1 LKGIRHKIKLKEFM
15 LGAILIFVLN
25 MTSKEK
31 KPFSQR
37 LLSKYRL
44 VVLNEVT
51 YEERLS
57 YRLSRLNIFLFFSLI
72 AVLIII
78 STICLIA
85 FTSVKEYIPGYD
97 STVLRTN
104 AVKNIETLDSLSL
117 VIEENQDFINSIGSV
132 ILGETTKFEAQKE
145 EKKLRIDISDIE
157 FKVNKEDSVLRKIVE
172 KEDRFNVLE
181 SATSKLKYVLISPIF
196 GQVTSRFD
204 YSIKHFGTD
213 IAVPTNSPVKSIAK
227 GTVVLAE
234 WTVQTG
240 YVIVIEHVYGLTS
253 VYKHNDSGLVSQGDL
268 VESGQVIA
276 LSGNT
281 GELTTGPHLHFELW
295 RDGSPVNP
303 ENYFSFE

>member
-1 LKGIRHKIKLKEFM
+1 
-15 LGAILIFVLN
+15 
-25 MTSKEK
+25 MTIKEK

-37 LLSKYRL
+37 LLNKYRL
-44 VVLNEVT
+44 VVLNEAT

-57 YRLSRLNIFLFFSLI
+57 YKLSRLNIFLFFSLI
-72 AVLIII
+72 AILIII

-104 AVKNIETLDSLSL
+104 AVKNIETLDSLTL
-117 VIEENQDFINSIGSV
+117 VIEKNQDFINSIGSV
-132 ILGETTKFEAQKE
+132 ILGETTKSEAQKE
-145 EKKLRIDISDIE
+145 IKVRIDISDIE
-157 FKVNKEDSVLRKIVE
+157 FKVNQEDSLLRKVVE

-181 SATSKLKYVLISPIF
+181 SATSKVKYVLISPIF

-204 YSIKHFGTD
+204 YGFKHFGTD
-213 IAVPTNSPVKSIAK
+213 IAVPINSPVKSIAK

-240 YVIVIEHVYGLTS
+240 YVIVIEHAYGLTS
-253 VYKHNDSGLVSQGDL
+253 VYKHNDSGLISQGDL

-295 RDGSPVNP
+295 REGIPVNP
-303 ENYFSFE
+303 ENYVSFE

>member
-1 LKGIRHKIKLKEFM
+1 MNI
-15 LGAILIFVLN
+15 
-25 MTSKEK
+25 KEK

-37 LLSKYRL
+37 LLNKYRL
-44 VVLNEVT
+44 VVLNEAT

-57 YRLSRLNIFLFFSLI
+57 YKLSRLNIFLFFSLI
-72 AVLIII
+72 AILIII

-104 AVKNIETLDSLSL
+104 AVKNIETLDSLTL
-117 VIEENQDFINSIGSV
+117 VIEKNQDFINSIGSV
-132 ILGETTKFEAQKE
+132 ILGETTKSEAQKE
-145 EKKLRIDISDIE
+145 IKVRIDISDIE
-157 FKVNKEDSVLRKIVE
+157 FKVNQEDSLLRKVVE

-181 SATSKLKYVLISPIF
+181 SATSKVKYVLISPIF

-204 YSIKHFGTD
+204 YGIKHFGTD
-213 IAVPTNSPVKSIAK
+213 IAVPINSPVKSIAK
-227 GTVVLAE
+227 GAVVLAE

-240 YVIVIEHVYGLTS
+240 YVIVIEHAYGLTS
-253 VYKHNDSGLVSQGDL
+253 VYKHNDSGLISQGDL

-295 RDGSPVNP
+295 REGIPVNP
-303 ENYFSFE
+303 ENYVSFE

>member
-1 LKGIRHKIKLKEFM
+1 MNI
-15 LGAILIFVLN
+15 
-25 MTSKEK
+25 KEK

-37 LLSKYRL
+37 LLNKYRL
-44 VVLNEVT
+44 VVLNEAT

-57 YRLSRLNIFLFFSLI
+57 YKLSRLNIFLFFSLI
-72 AVLIII
+72 AILIII

-104 AVKNIETLDSLSL
+104 AVKNIETLDSLTL
-117 VIEENQDFINSIGSV
+117 VIEKNQDFINSIGSV
-132 ILGETTKFEAQKE
+132 ILGETTKPEAQKE
-145 EKKLRIDISDIE
+145 IKVRIDISDIE
-157 FKVNKEDSVLRKIVE
+157 FKVNQEDSLLRKVVE

-181 SATSKLKYVLISPIF
+181 SATSKVKHVLISPIF

-204 YSIKHFGTD
+204 YGIKHFGTD
-213 IAVPTNSPVKSIAK
+213 IAVPINSPVKSIAK
-227 GTVVLAE
+227 GAVVLAE

-240 YVIVIEHVYGLTS
+240 YVIVIEHAYGLTS
-253 VYKHNDSGLVSQGDL
+253 VYKHNDSGLISQGDL

-295 RDGSPVNP
+295 REGIPVNP
-303 ENYFSFE
+303 ENYVSFE

>member
-1 LKGIRHKIKLKEFM
+1 
-15 LGAILIFVLN
+15 
-25 MTSKEK
+25 MTIKEK

-37 LLSKYRL
+37 LLNKYRL
-44 VVLNEVT
+44 VVLNEAT

-57 YRLSRLNIFLFFSLI
+57 YKLSRLNIFLFFSLI
-72 AVLIII
+72 AILIII

-104 AVKNIETLDSLSL
+104 AVKNIETLDSLTL
-117 VIEENQDFINSIGSV
+117 VIEKNQDFINSIGSV
-132 ILGETTKFEAQKE
+132 ILGETTKSEAQKE
-145 EKKLRIDISDIE
+145 IKVRIDISDIE
-157 FKVNKEDSVLRKIVE
+157 FKVNQEDSLLRKVVE

-181 SATSKLKYVLISPIF
+181 SATSKVKYVLISPIF

-204 YSIKHFGTD
+204 YGIKHFGTD
-213 IAVPTNSPVKSIAK
+213 IAVPINSPVKSIAK
-227 GTVVLAE
+227 GAVVLAE

-240 YVIVIEHVYGLTS
+240 YVIVIEHAYGLTS
-253 VYKHNDSGLVSQGDL
+253 VYKHNDSGLISQGDL

-295 RDGSPVNP
+295 REGIPVNP
-303 ENYFSFE
+303 ENYVSFE

>member
-1 LKGIRHKIKLKEFM
+1 
-15 LGAILIFVLN
+15 
-25 MTSKEK
+25 MTIKEK

-37 LLSKYRL
+37 LLNKYRL
-44 VVLNEVT
+44 VVLNEAT

-57 YRLSRLNIFLFFSLI
+57 YKLSRLNIFLFFSLI
-72 AVLIII
+72 AILIII

-104 AVKNIETLDSLSL
+104 AVKNIETLDSLTL
-117 VIEENQDFINSIGSV
+117 VIEKNQDFINSIGSV
-132 ILGETTKFEAQKE
+132 ILGETTKSEAQKE
-145 EKKLRIDISDIE
+145 IKVRIDISDIE
-157 FKVNKEDSVLRKIVE
+157 FKVNQEDSLLRKVVE

-181 SATSKLKYVLISPIF
+181 SATSKVKYVLISPIF

-204 YSIKHFGTD
+204 YGIKHFGTD
-213 IAVPTNSPVKSIAK
+213 IAVPINSPVKSIAK

-240 YVIVIEHVYGLTS
+240 YVIVIEHAYGLTS
-253 VYKHNDSGLVSQGDL
+253 VYKHNDSGLISQGDL

-295 RDGSPVNP
+295 REGIPVNP
-303 ENYFSFE
+303 ENYVSFE

>member
-1 LKGIRHKIKLKEFM
+1 MNI
-15 LGAILIFVLN
+15 
-25 MTSKEK
+25 KEK

-37 LLSKYRL
+37 LLNKYRL
-44 VVLNEVT
+44 VVLNEAT

-57 YRLSRLNIFLFFSLI
+57 YKLSRLNIFLFFSLLAI
-72 AVLIII
+72 LIII

-104 AVKNIETLDSLSL
+104 AVKNIETLDSLTL
-117 VIEENQDFINSIGSV
+117 VIEKNQDFINSIGSV
-132 ILGETTKFEAQKE
+132 ILGETTKSEAQKE
-145 EKKLRIDISDIE
+145 IKVRIDISDIE
-157 FKVNKEDSVLRKIVE
+157 FKVNQEDSLLRKVVE

-181 SATSKLKYVLISPIF
+181 SATSKVKYVLISPIF

-204 YSIKHFGTD
+204 YGIKHFGTD
-213 IAVPTNSPVKSIAK
+213 IAVPINSPVKSIAK
-227 GTVVLAE
+227 GAVVLAE

-240 YVIVIEHVYGLTS
+240 YVIVIEHAYGLTS
-253 VYKHNDSGLVSQGDL
+253 VYKHNDSGLISQGDL

-295 RDGSPVNP
+295 REGIPVNP
-303 ENYFSFE
+303 ENYVSFE

>member
-1 LKGIRHKIKLKEFM
+1 MNI
-15 LGAILIFVLN
+15 
-25 MTSKEK
+25 KEK

-37 LLSKYRL
+37 LLNKYRL
-44 VVLNEVT
+44 VVLNEAT

-57 YRLSRLNIFLFFSLI
+57 YKLSRLNIFLFFSLI
-72 AVLIII
+72 AILIII

-104 AVKNIETLDSLSL
+104 AVKNIETLDSLTL
-117 VIEENQDFINSIGSV
+117 VIEKNQDFINSIGSV
-132 ILGETTKFEAQKE
+132 ILGETTKPEAQKE
-145 EKKLRIDISDIE
+145 IKVRIDISDIE
-157 FKVNKEDSVLRKIVE
+157 FKVNQEDSLLRKVVE

-181 SATSKLKYVLISPIF
+181 SATSKVKYVLISPIF

-204 YSIKHFGTD
+204 YGIKHFGTD
-213 IAVPTNSPVKSIAK
+213 IAVPINSPVKSIAK
-227 GTVVLAE
+227 GAVVLAE

-240 YVIVIEHVYGLTS
+240 YVIVIEHAYGLTS
-253 VYKHNDSGLVSQGDL
+253 VYKHNDSGLISQGDL

-295 RDGSPVNP
+295 REGIPVNP
-303 ENYFSFE
+303 ENYVSFE

>member
-1 LKGIRHKIKLKEFM
+1 M
-15 LGAILIFVLN
+15 N
-25 MTSKEK
+25 TKEK

-37 LLSKYRL
+37 LLNKYRL
-44 VVLNEVT
+44 VVLNEAT

-57 YRLSRLNIFLFFSLI
+57 YKLSRLNIFLFFSLI
-72 AVLIII
+72 AILIII

-104 AVKNIETLDSLSL
+104 AVKNIETLDSLTL
-117 VIEENQDFINSIGSV
+117 VIEKNQDFINSIGSV
-132 ILGETTKFEAQKE
+132 ILGETTKSEAQKE
-145 EKKLRIDISDIE
+145 IKVRIDISDIE
-157 FKVNKEDSVLRKIVE
+157 FKVNQEDSLLRKVVE

-181 SATSKLKYVLISPIF
+181 SATSKVKYVLISPIF

-204 YSIKHFGTD
+204 YGFKHFGTD
-213 IAVPTNSPVKSIAK
+213 IAVPINSPVKSIAK

-240 YVIVIEHVYGLTS
+240 YVIVIEHAYGLTS
-253 VYKHNDSGLVSQGDL
+253 VYKHNDSGLISQGDL

-295 RDGSPVNP
+295 REGIPVNP
-303 ENYFSFE
+303 ENYVSFE

>member
-1 LKGIRHKIKLKEFM
+1 MNI
-15 LGAILIFVLN
+15 
-25 MTSKEK
+25 KEK

-37 LLSKYRL
+37 LLNKYRL
-44 VVLNEVT
+44 VVLNEAT

-57 YRLSRLNIFLFFSLI
+57 YKLSRLNIFLFFSLI
-72 AVLIII
+72 AILIII

-104 AVKNIETLDSLSL
+104 AVKNIETLDSLTL
-117 VIEENQDFINSIGSV
+117 VIEKNQDFINSIGSV
-132 ILGETTKFEAQKE
+132 ILGETTKSEAQKE
-145 EKKLRIDISDIE
+145 IKVRIDISDIE
-157 FKVNKEDSVLRKIVE
+157 FKVNQEDSLLRKIVE

-181 SATSKLKYVLISPIF
+181 SATSKVKYVLISPIF

-204 YSIKHFGTD
+204 YGFKHFGTD
-213 IAVPTNSPVKSIAK
+213 IAVPINSPVKSIAK

-240 YVIVIEHVYGLTS
+240 YVIVIEHAYGLTS
-253 VYKHNDSGLVSQGDL
+253 VYKHNDSGLISQGDL

-295 RDGSPVNP
+295 REGIPVNP
-303 ENYFSFE
+303 ENYVSFE

>member
-1 LKGIRHKIKLKEFM
+1 
-15 LGAILIFVLN
+15 
-25 MTSKEK
+25 MTIKEK

-37 LLSKYRL
+37 LLNKYRL
-44 VVLNEVT
+44 VVLNEAT

-57 YRLSRLNIFLFFSLI
+57 YKLSRLNIFLFFSLI
-72 AVLIII
+72 AILIII

-104 AVKNIETLDSLSL
+104 AVKNIETLDSLTL
-117 VIEENQDFINSIGSV
+117 VIEKNQDFINSIGSV
-132 ILGETTKFEAQKE
+132 ILGETTKSEAQKE
-145 EKKLRIDISDIE
+145 IKVRIDISDIE
-157 FKVNKEDSVLRKIVE
+157 FKVNQEDSLLRKVVE

-181 SATSKLKYVLISPIF
+181 SATSKVKYVLISPIF

-204 YSIKHFGTD
+204 YGIKHFGTD
-213 IAVPTNSPVKSIAK
+213 IAVPINSPVKSIAK
-227 GTVVLAE
+227 GAVVLAE

-240 YVIVIEHVYGLTS
+240 YVIVIEHAYGLTS
-253 VYKHNDSGLVSQGDL
+253 VYKHNDSGLISQGDL
-268 VESGQVIA
+268 VEPGQVIA

-295 RDGSPVNP
+295 REGIPVNP
-303 ENYFSFE
+303 ENYVSFE

>member
-1 LKGIRHKIKLKEFM
+1 MNI
-15 LGAILIFVLN
+15 
-25 MTSKEK
+25 KEK

-37 LLSKYRL
+37 LLNKYRL
-44 VVLNEVT
+44 VVLNEAT

-57 YRLSRLNIFLFFSLI
+57 YKLSRLNIFLFFSLI

-104 AVKNIETLDSLSL
+104 ALKNIETLDSLTL
-117 VIEENQDFINSIGSV
+117 VIEKNQDFINSIGSV
-132 ILGETTKFEAQKE
+132 ILGETTKPEAQKE
-145 EKKLRIDISDIE
+145 IKVRIDISDIE
-157 FKVNKEDSVLRKIVE
+157 FKVNQEDSLLRKVVE

-181 SATSKLKYVLISPIF
+181 SATSKVKYVLISPIF

-204 YSIKHFGTD
+204 YGIKHFGTD
-213 IAVPTNSPVKSIAK
+213 IAVPINSPVKSIAK

-240 YVIVIEHVYGLTS
+240 YVIVIEHAYGLTS
-253 VYKHNDSGLVSQGDL
+253 VYKHNDSGLISQGDL

-295 RDGSPVNP
+295 REGIPVNP
-303 ENYFSFE
+303 ENYVSFE

>member
-1 LKGIRHKIKLKEFM
+1 MNI
-15 LGAILIFVLN
+15 
-25 MTSKEK
+25 KEK

-37 LLSKYRL
+37 LLNKYRL
-44 VVLNEVT
+44 VVLNEAT

-57 YRLSRLNIFLFFSLI
+57 YKLSRLNIFLFFSLI
-72 AVLIII
+72 AILIII

-104 AVKNIETLDSLSL
+104 AVKNIETLDSLTL
-117 VIEENQDFINSIGSV
+117 VIEKNQDFINSIGSV
-132 ILGETTKFEAQKE
+132 ILGETTKSEAQKE
-145 EKKLRIDISDIE
+145 IKVRIDISDIE
-157 FKVNKEDSVLRKIVE
+157 FKVNQEDSLLRKVVE

-181 SATSKLKYVLISPIF
+181 SATSKVKYVLISPIF

-204 YSIKHFGTD
+204 YGIKHFGTD
-213 IAVPTNSPVKSIAK
+213 IAVPINSPVKSIAK

-240 YVIVIEHVYGLTS
+240 YVIVIEHAYGLTS
-253 VYKHNDSGLVSQGDL
+253 VYKHNDSGLISQGDL

-295 RDGSPVNP
+295 REGIPVNP
-303 ENYFSFE
+303 ENYVSFE

>member
-1 LKGIRHKIKLKEFM
+1 MNI
-15 LGAILIFVLN
+15 
-25 MTSKEK
+25 KEK

-37 LLSKYRL
+37 LLNKYRL
-44 VVLNEVT
+44 VVLNEAT

-57 YRLSRLNIFLFFSLI
+57 YKLSRLNIFLFFSLI
-72 AVLIII
+72 AILIII

-104 AVKNIETLDSLSL
+104 AVKNIETLDSLTL
-117 VIEENQDFINSIGSV
+117 VIEKNQDFINSIGSV
-132 ILGETTKFEAQKE
+132 ILGETTKPEAQKE
-145 EKKLRIDISDIE
+145 IKVRIDISDIE
-157 FKVNKEDSVLRKIVE
+157 FKVNQEDSLLRKVVE

-181 SATSKLKYVLISPIF
+181 SATSKVKYVLISPIF

-204 YSIKHFGTD
+204 YGIKHFGTD
-213 IAVPTNSPVKSIAK
+213 IAVPINSPVKSIAK

-240 YVIVIEHVYGLTS
+240 YVIVIEHAYGLTS
-253 VYKHNDSGLVSQGDL
+253 VYKHNDSGLISQGDL

-295 RDGSPVNP
+295 REGIPVNP
-303 ENYFSFE
+303 ENYVSFE

>member
-1 LKGIRHKIKLKEFM
+1 MNI
-15 LGAILIFVLN
+15 
-25 MTSKEK
+25 KEK

-37 LLSKYRL
+37 LLNKYRL
-44 VVLNEVT
+44 VVLNEAT

-57 YRLSRLNIFLFFSLI
+57 YKLSRLNIFLFFSLI
-72 AVLIII
+72 AILIII

-104 AVKNIETLDSLSL
+104 AVKNIETLDSLTL
-117 VIEENQDFINSIGSV
+117 VIEKNQDFINSIGSV
-132 ILGETTKFEAQKE
+132 ILGETTKSEAQKE
-145 EKKLRIDISDIE
+145 IKVRIDISDIE
-157 FKVNKEDSVLRKIVE
+157 FKVNQEDSLLRKVVE

-181 SATSKLKYVLISPIF
+181 SATSKVKYVLISPIF

-204 YSIKHFGTD
+204 YGFKHFGTD
-213 IAVPTNSPVKSIAK
+213 IAVPRNSPVKSIAK

-240 YVIVIEHVYGLTS
+240 YVIVIEHAYGLTS
-253 VYKHNDSGLVSQGDL
+253 VYKHNDSGLISQGDL

-295 RDGSPVNP
+295 REGIPVNP
-303 ENYFSFE
+303 ENYVSFE

>member
-1 LKGIRHKIKLKEFM
+1 MNI
-15 LGAILIFVLN
+15 
-25 MTSKEK
+25 KEK

-37 LLSKYRL
+37 LLNKYRL
-44 VVLNEVT
+44 VVLNEAT

-57 YRLSRLNIFLFFSLI
+57 YKLSRLNIFLFFSLI
-72 AVLIII
+72 AILIII

-104 AVKNIETLDSLSL
+104 AVKNIETLDSLTL
-117 VIEENQDFINSIGSV
+117 VIEKNQDFINSIGSV
-132 ILGETTKFEAQKE
+132 ILGETTKSEAQKE
-145 EKKLRIDISDIE
+145 IKVRIDISDIE
-157 FKVNKEDSVLRKIVE
+157 FKVNQEDSLLRKVVE

-181 SATSKLKYVLISPIF
+181 SATSKVKYVLISPIF

-204 YSIKHFGTD
+204 YGIKHFGTD
-213 IAVPTNSPVKSIAK
+213 IAVPINSPVKSIAK
-227 GTVVLAE
+227 GAVVLAE

-240 YVIVIEHVYGLTS
+240 YVIVIEHAYGLTS
-253 VYKHNDSGLVSQGDL
+253 VYKHNDSGLISQGDL
-268 VESGQVIA
+268 VEPGQVIA

-295 RDGSPVNP
+295 REGIPVNP
-303 ENYFSFE
+303 ENYVSFE